1 MTNKK
6 SDAKDADVL
15 IVGAGASGGVAALEL
30 IRRGFTVVCLEQGD
44 WALNDDFTGDKP
56 QWELARLKQWNAAPN
71 TRAAASDYPIDT
83 TESPIEPLMYNG
95 VGGST
100 ILFLV
105 TGCGQCLRT
114 SEFAHSTG

>member
-6 SDAKDADVL
+6 SDGKNADVL

-44 WALNDDFTGDKP
+44 WARNDDFTGDKP

-71 TRAAASDYPIDT
+71 TRAAACIPYRSDRRLFQ
-83 TESPIEPLMYNG
+83 S
-95 VGGST
+95 GSS
-100 ILFLV
+100 
-105 TGCGQCLRT
+105 CLP
-114 SEFAHSTG
+114 